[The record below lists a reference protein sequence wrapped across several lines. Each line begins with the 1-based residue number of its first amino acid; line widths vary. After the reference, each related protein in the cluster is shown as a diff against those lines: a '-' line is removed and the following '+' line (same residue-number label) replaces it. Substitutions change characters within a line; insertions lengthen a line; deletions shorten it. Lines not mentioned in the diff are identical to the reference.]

1 MKNTVLQ
8 AATHPMKAC
17 LQQWLPALL
26 GLFALAPTAS
36 VAADTYPTRPIR
48 FIVPFPPGGG
58 TDAFARII
66 GIKLS
71 DIWGQQVIVDNR
83 PGAQGN
89 IGTAVAAKA
98 TPDGYTILLA
108 QQGALTINPH
118 LYASPGFNTLRDF
131 AAVARGTETA
141 MVLVSH
147 PSVPAKTMKELAA
160 YAKQNPGKLTFAS
173 TASGQQIA
181 GELFKLT
188 TATDIVHVPYKGAG
202 PAVLDLLSG
211 NVALMFSNPTSIVS
225 HVKAGKLRAI
235 AVLGKLRN
243 EALPGAQ
250 TAIEAGYPDLAQVL
264 EWYGVVAPASTP
276 RSMIDKLNVAIVRAL
291 GSPDVVERM
300 NALGQTISPSGPD
313 EFAKQIR
320 DDFERWGKVVKASG
334 AKAE

>member
-1 MKNTVLQ
+1 MRR
-8 AATHPMKAC
+8 AF
-17 LQQWLPALL
+17 PALIS
-26 GLFALAPTAS
+26 LFAVIPIAS
-36 VAADTYPTRPIR
+36 SAADTYPTRPIR

-58 TDAFARII
+58 TDAFARIV
-66 GIKLS
+66 GIKLAES
-71 DIWGQQVIVDNR
+71 WGQQVIVDNR

-118 LYASPGFNTLRDF
+118 LYANPGFNTLRDF

-188 TATDIVHVPYKGAG
+188 TATDLVHVPYKGAG

-211 NVALMFSNPTSIVS
+211 NVALMFSNPTSIVP

-235 AVLGKLRN
+235 AVLGKSRN
-243 EALPGAQ
+243 DALPGAQ
-250 TAIEAGYPDLAQVL
+250 TALEAGYPDLAQVL

-276 RSMIDKLNVAIVRAL
+276 RPMIDKLNGALVRAL

-300 NALGQTISPSGPD
+300 SALGQTISPSGPD

-320 DDFERWGKVVKASG
+320 ADFERWGKVVKASG

>member
-1 MKNTVLQ
+1 MRCPFLVFI
-8 AATHPMKAC
+8 
-17 LQQWLPALL
+17 ALL
-26 GLFALAPTAS
+26 AITPARSF
-36 VAADTYPTRPIR
+36 AADAFPARPIR

-66 GIKLS
+66 GIKLAAA
-71 DIWGQQVIVDNR
+71 WGQQVIVDNR

-89 IGTAVAAKA
+89 IGCAVAAKT

-118 LYASPGFNTLRDF
+118 LYANPGFNTLRDF

-188 TATDIVHVPYKGAG
+188 TSTDIVHVPYKGAG
-202 PAVLDLLSG
+202 PAVLDLLAG
-211 NVALMFSNPTSIVS
+211 NVTLMFSNPTSIVA

-235 AVLGKLRN
+235 AVLGKTRN
-243 EALPGAQ
+243 EALPAAQ
-250 TAIEAGYPDLAQVL
+250 TAVEAGYPDLAQVL

-276 RSMIDKLNVAIVRAL
+276 RTTIEKLSAAIVRAL
-291 GSPDVVERM
+291 RAPDVAERM

>member
-1 MKNTVLQ
+1 MRCKVLVL
-8 AATHPMKAC
+8 T
-17 LQQWLPALL
+17 ALL
-26 GLFALAPTAS
+26 AIAVAPS
-36 VAADTYPTRPIR
+36 WAADTYPTRPIR

-66 GIKLS
+66 GIKLAES
-71 DIWGQQVIVDNR
+71 WGQQVIVDNR

-89 IGTAVAAKA
+89 IGCAVAAKT

-108 QQGALTINPH
+108 HQGALTINPH

-173 TASGQQIA
+173 TASGQQMA

-211 NVALMFSNPTSIVS
+211 NVALMFSNPTSIVA

-235 AVLGKLRN
+235 AVLGKVRN
-243 EALPGAQ
+243 DALPAAQ
-250 TAIEAGYPDLAQVL
+250 TAVEAGYPELAQVL
-264 EWYGVVAPASTP
+264 EWYGVAAPASTP
-276 RSMIDKLNVAIVRAL
+276 RSIIEKLNAAIVRAL
-291 GSPDVVERM
+291 RTPDVVQRM

-320 DDFERWGKVVKASG
+320 DDFERWGRVVKASG

>member
-1 MKNTVLQ
+1 MRCKFLVL
-8 AATHPMKAC
+8 T
-17 LQQWLPALL
+17 ALL
-26 GLFALAPTAS
+26 AIAVAPS
-36 VAADTYPTRPIR
+36 WAADTYPTRPIR

-66 GIKLS
+66 GIKLAES
-71 DIWGQQVIVDNR
+71 WGQQVIVDNR

-89 IGTAVAAKA
+89 IGCAVAAKT

-108 QQGALTINPH
+108 HQGALTINPH

-173 TASGQQIA
+173 TASGQQMA

-211 NVALMFSNPTSIVS
+211 NVALMFSNPTSIVA

-235 AVLGKLRN
+235 AVLGKIRN
-243 EALPGAQ
+243 DALPAAQ
-250 TAIEAGYPDLAQVL
+250 TAVEAGYPELAQVL
-264 EWYGVVAPASTP
+264 EWYGVAAPASTP
-276 RSMIDKLNVAIVRAL
+276 RSIIEKLNAAIVRAL
-291 GSPDVVERM
+291 RTPDVVERM

-320 DDFERWGKVVKASG
+320 DDFERWGRVVKASG

>member
-1 MKNTVLQ
+1 MRCKFLVL
-8 AATHPMKAC
+8 T
-17 LQQWLPALL
+17 ALL
-26 GLFALAPTAS
+26 AIAVAPS
-36 VAADTYPTRPIR
+36 WAADTYPTRPIR

-66 GIKLS
+66 GIKLAES
-71 DIWGQQVIVDNR
+71 WGQQVIVDNR

-89 IGTAVAAKA
+89 IGCAVAAKT

-108 QQGALTINPH
+108 HQGALTINPH

-173 TASGQQIA
+173 TASGQQMA

-211 NVALMFSNPTSIVS
+211 NVALMFSNPTSIVA

-235 AVLGKLRN
+235 AVLGKVRN
-243 EALPGAQ
+243 DALPAAQ
-250 TAIEAGYPDLAQVL
+250 TAVEAGYPELAQVL
-264 EWYGVVAPASTP
+264 EWYGVAAPASTP
-276 RSMIDKLNVAIVRAL
+276 RSIIEKLNAAIVRAL
-291 GSPDVVERM
+291 RTPDVVQRM

-320 DDFERWGKVVKASG
+320 DDFERWGRVVKASG